1 MDEHA
6 YRQVLASTPHLCPF
20 EKSLLSGCVSC
31 SQQNTRQI
39 AERVVLSCHSAVSW
53 SDCVALRDAFRL
65 NFTFALG
72 KSHIDG
78 PLPHAQEMRM
88 QCGGLRDLLDIKV
101 FVDADADDRLSRVIR
116 RDIQER
122 GRSAEIVLNRYEK
135 TVKPMHLDFIEPSKR
150 YADLIIPQGG
160 DNTVG
165 IEVLSILIREH
176 LST

>member
-31 SQQNTRQI
+31 SQQNSRQI

-72 KSHIDG
+72 KLHIDG

-88 QCGGLRDLLDIKV
+88 QCGGLRGLQSVLSGC
-101 FVDADADDRLSRVIR
+101 VDVSDVAVLILQAKSRYGELELFPFM
-116 RDIQER
+116 Q
-122 GRSAEIVLNRYEK
+122 IVLASKTSYRY
-135 TVKPMHLDFIEPSKR
+135 R
-150 YADLIIPQGG
+150 IPL
-160 DNTVG
+160 V
-165 IEVLSILIREH
+165 ERR
-176 LST
+176 